1 MISANCVTQIFPEI
15 MTGRQF
21 KQTIPIEC
29 TRKKRVAYVHRT
41 DEEKQEIINA
51 IAANNGRK
59 GKNLADRFGMTTAAL
74 SSLYYKHKGKL

>member
-1 MISANCVTQIFPEI
+1 MISANCITQIFPEI

-41 DEEKQEIINA
+41 KKEKQEIIDA
-51 IAANNGRK
+51 ITANGGRK
-59 GKNLADRFGMTTAAL
+59 GRKIAERFGMTTAAL
-74 SSLYYKHKGKL
+74 SSLYYKHKEKL